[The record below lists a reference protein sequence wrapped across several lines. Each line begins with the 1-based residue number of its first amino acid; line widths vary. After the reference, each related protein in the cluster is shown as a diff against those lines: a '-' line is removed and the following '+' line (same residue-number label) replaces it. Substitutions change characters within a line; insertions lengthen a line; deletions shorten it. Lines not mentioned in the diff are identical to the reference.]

1 MLLVLFEENKNQ
13 IGIIV
18 RDNLNTLL
26 KCISWSKTITSEEQA
41 RLIIS
46 FLVGIKKN
54 KNEQISIVGVCDEPL
69 NTIEGENYELEKN
82 LTINQI
88 IEQLR
93 IFVTKIH
100 EDGKPLL
107 ANNTRI
113 RG

>member
-1 MLLVLFEENKNQ
+1 M
-13 IGIIV
+13 
-18 RDNLNTLL
+18 
-26 KCISWSKTITSEEQA
+26 
-41 RLIIS
+41 
-46 FLVGIKKN
+46 
-54 KNEQISIVGVCDEPL
+54 GVCDEPL